1 MINKLDSLCSRA
13 VNIVFSP
20 EEDGGI
26 PGTNGVNKITLTVV
40 ELNELYSEIM
50 SNVSEYPVVE
60 ESPLTPD
67 QLEDFSLPPPYF
79 HTHPVVKVTSG
90 VIKDKLKEIITNLS
104 GKPRRHKKLSGRRA
118 TKVSSSLS
126 QDSGSVDHEYIPPSD
141 DQTSHQ
147 SSSRRPSSAPAS
159 RIHSISEAGDPR
171 DRPETVSVPTSPMP
185 QCGSPI
191 SPAVSLGSNQQEPF
205 DDPSSS
211 DHDPSESTSINSNTS
226 NSRSRSQSPTSSEN
240 GSSFYP
246 SYSLHRGSIP
256 DYGTGNRIRLDSIGR
271 RFSAP
276 YVDSITR
283 SGTLVRMQKKNGMNT
298 IRIRKK
304 SIANS
309 LLLSF
314 PKVLKI
320 VIAGD
325 DRMINN
331 VASAYTDLR
340 CVVCVRYVC
349 VVCVCARLC
358 KCACACVSVR
368 VRV

>member
-20 EEDGGI
+20 EEDSI
-26 PGTNGVNKITLTVV
+26 PGSNGVNKITLTVV

-50 SNVSEYPVVE
+50 GHVPADYPVVE
-60 ESPLTPD
+60 ESPLAPE

-79 HTHPVVKVTSG
+79 HTHPVAKVTSS

-104 GKPRRHKKLSGRRA
+104 GKPRRHKKLSDRRA
-118 TKVSSSLS
+118 TKVASSLS
-126 QDSGSVDHEYIPPSD
+126 QDSGSVDHEYVPPSD
-141 DQTSHQ
+141 DLTSYQ
-147 SSSRRPSSAPAS
+147 SCSRRPSSAPAS
-159 RIHSISEAGDPR
+159 RIHSISEANDSR
-171 DRPETVSVPTSPMP
+171 HCPETASVPTSPIP
-185 QCGSPI
+185 QCGSPL
-191 SPAVSLGSNQQEPF
+191 SPAVSLGSNQQEAF

-211 DHDPSESTSINSNTS
+211 DHVESESTSINSNTS
-226 NSRSRSQSPTSSEN
+226 NSRSRSQSPTNSEN

-256 DYGTGNRIRLDSIGR
+256 DYGSGNRIRAESIGR

-304 SIANS
+304 SLANS
-309 LLLSF
+309 LLLNF

-340 CVVCVRYVC
+340 CV
-349 VVCVCARLC
+349 
-358 KCACACVSVR
+358 CACVY
-368 VRV
+368 